1 MHILEQYAVNCG
13 AKVSRPY
20 ILEEYYPI
28 AFKEKYI
35 CIHSGSGMESKNYD
49 YFQEVIDLMMP
60 HFQQKQIKIIQIGGP
75 NEKLIRG
82 CLDARGSSKRQMAY
96 IINNSQLYLGNDTMS
111 LHFASYYQKKI
122 VCVSTVLYKS
132 NFYPYWSKK
141 EDYTILESHRNGNK
155 PTFSAQENP
164 KTINLINP
172 EDIAIEVLNKLN
184 IKNNLNKIKT
194 IFLGEFFNHLIF
206 NVVPDHLVQ
215 KNATINH
222 IISRMDLLHN
232 EKILNEQLKL
242 IKTVITCNE
251 PIDIDLLKN
260 NRDNIIAV
268 NCFVQDEFMLP
279 FVKNLKSLN
288 IKYQLFSYLDKENL
302 NKYKLDYIDYGN
314 IMEIPLK
321 HQKAEDQI
329 NKFKNKDLTFFYKT
343 NNFVLS
349 KGKVYLSEKAFFDDK
364 PVESLNANVQ
374 EFYTNEIINENP
386 DKFYIFGMDLT
397 K

>member
-1 MHILEQYAVNCG
+1 
-13 AKVSRPY
+13 
-20 ILEEYYPI
+20 
-28 AFKEKYI
+28 
-35 CIHSGSGMESKNYD
+35 
-49 YFQEVIDLMMP
+49 
-60 HFQQKQIKIIQIGGP
+60 
-75 NEKLIRG
+75 
-82 CLDARGSSKRQMAY
+82 MAY
-96 IINNSQLYLGNDTMS
+96 IINNSELYFGNDTMS
-111 LHFASYYQKKI
+111 LHFASHYQKKI
-122 VCVSTVLYKS
+122 VCTSTILYTS

-141 EDYTILESHRNGNK
+141 EDYTIVESHRNGNK

-184 IKNNLNKIKT
+184 IKNKLNKIKT

-206 NVVPDHLVQ
+206 NVVPDHLVE

-260 NRDNIIAV
+260 NKDNIIAI

-279 FVKNLKSLN
+279 FVKALKSLN

-321 HQKAEDQI
+321 HKKAEDQI
-329 NKFKNKDLTFFYKT
+329 NKSKTKDLTLFYKT
-343 NNFVLS
+343 NNFILS
-349 KGKVYLSEKAFFDDK
+349 KGKVFLSEKAFFDDK
-364 PVESLNANVQ
+364 PVESLNNNIQ